1 MAGKLESAA
10 NADTMRGE
18 KLVGRTQQMFFSPE
32 EDENFLYPDAAGV
45 DFDKKESFDAADM
58 DAPLH
63 QRQNTRTHGGRCR
76 RYYAEKSGRQAF
88 LGGGAVKPI
97 AP

>member
-1 MAGKLESAA
+1 M
-10 NADTMRGE
+10 
-18 KLVGRTQQMFFSPE
+18 
-32 EDENFLYPDAAGV
+32 

-58 DAPLH
+58 DARSINAKIRALMADGVGDITLKNP
-63 QRQNTRTHGGRCR
+63 
-76 RYYAEKSGRQAF
+76 GRQAF

>member
-45 DFDKKESFDAADM
+45 DFDKKNLLTPPTWTP
-58 DAPLH
+58 APSTPKYAH
-63 QRQNTRTHGGRCR
+63 SWRTVSAILR
-76 RYYAEKSGRQAF
+76 
-88 LGGGAVKPI
+88 
-97 AP
+97 

>member
-32 EDENFLYPDAAGV
+32 EDEIFFIPGRGGGG
-45 DFDKKESFDAADM
+45 FDKKESFDAADM
-58 DAPLH
+58 DARSINAKIAALMADGVGDITLKNP
-63 QRQNTRTHGGRCR
+63 
-76 RYYAEKSGRQAF
+76 
-88 LGGGAVKPI
+88 GAKHSLAVGC
-97 AP
+97 

>member
-58 DAPLH
+58 DARSINAKYAH
-63 QRQNTRTHGGRCR
+63 SWRTVSAILR
-76 RYYAEKSGRQAF
+76 
-88 LGGGAVKPI
+88 
-97 AP
+97 